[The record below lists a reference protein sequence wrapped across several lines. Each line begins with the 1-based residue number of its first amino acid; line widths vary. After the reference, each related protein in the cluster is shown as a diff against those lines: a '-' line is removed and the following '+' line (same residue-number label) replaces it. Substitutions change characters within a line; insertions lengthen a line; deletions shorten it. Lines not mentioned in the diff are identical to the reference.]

1 MNKALIYIL
10 GLVIVIGAAIYI
22 SYNKGYNVAEGKYQ
36 TQIDMLSAKLAA
48 KEQGQAIENVPIE
61 NVPIETKQDTKI
73 VYVERPAADN
83 AQVKITNDIP
93 KVVTEYNGKQYEF
106 NTLIDEQHAFEKGQL
121 QILQKSEINV
131 DVTEIVNEQL
141 SVLSKQ
147 IRAEVEAERK
157 NKSIFGIGYGY
168 TGNSQMAG
176 VKYQKNH
183 HEVLGFGKVNGD
195 GDRFFVGYIYNIDV

>member
-22 SYNKGYNVAEGKYQ
+22 SYNKGYNVAEGKHQ

-48 KEQGQAIENVPIE
+48 KEQGQAIE

>member
-61 NVPIETKQDTKI
+61 TKQDTKI

-106 NTLIDEQHAFEKGQL
+106 NTLIDEQNAFEKGKL
-121 QILQKSEINV
+121 QIWKKQKIILV
-131 DVTEIVNEQL
+131 VF
-141 SVLSKQ
+141 K
-147 IRAEVEAERK
+147 
-157 NKSIFGIGYGY
+157 F
-168 TGNSQMAG
+168 
-176 VKYQKNH
+176 
-183 HEVLGFGKVNGD
+183 
-195 GDRFFVGYIYNIDV
+195 